1 MATRSLLE
9 TAQQHEKKGNL
20 AKAAEAYSRHLAGN
34 ANDARALLRYGEIQ
48 ERLGHPEPAADAFH
62 RLAENHSKER
72 IEAKAIAALR
82 RALKLAPTHFASAER
97 LADLFNRSGKKR
109 DAFEVLRAASRAA
122 LSAGDPAS
130 R

>member
-34 ANDARALLRYGEIQ
+34 ANDARALLRYAEIQ

-62 RLAENHSKER
+62 RLAEIHSKDR
-72 IEAKAIAALR
+72 IEAKAIAAPR
-82 RALKLAPTHFASAER
+82 GGLKLGPPHFASAAR
-97 LADLFNRSGKKR
+97 L
-109 DAFEVLRAASRAA
+109 
-122 LSAGDPAS
+122 P
-130 R
+130 